1 MDGSDWWSDG
11 LMFLI
16 DCPILIIGQHIKS
29 INYRLWG
36 IMNTFRMALCEGRH
50 ETPSELIAD
59 GAVFNYSLTPDQI
72 VNPNLLKDLAG
83 DRLIELG
90 ITRGDR
96 LNLVVTG
103 LTIALTSTMNACRDL
118 GVDLILLHYN
128 RDTNDYI
135 KQKIDWFESEVLC

>member
-1 MDGSDWWSDG
+1 
-11 LMFLI
+11 
-16 DCPILIIGQHIKS
+16 
-29 INYRLWG
+29 
-36 IMNTFRMALCEGRH
+36 MNTFRMALCEGRH
-50 ETPSELIAD
+50 ETPSELITD

-135 KQKIDWFESEVLC
+135 KQKID